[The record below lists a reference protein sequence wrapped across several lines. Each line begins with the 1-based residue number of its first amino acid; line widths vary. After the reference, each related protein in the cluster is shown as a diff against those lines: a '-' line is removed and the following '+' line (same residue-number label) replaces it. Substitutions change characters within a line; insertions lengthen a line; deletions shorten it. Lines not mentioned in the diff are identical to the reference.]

1 MTIHPAKKII
11 PLPNFYLM
19 LSFSTGMGL
28 AYLQGNDAS
37 WHLQVALS
45 SRAHVLFLLRLQKF
59 LQLLG
64 LRVSPYPS
72 HSIVNSLRIL
82 KLSAGPYLPCPQA
95 PPTLSWGVQ
104 IRGALLSATAGPPSF
119 SLFGQLIQAALASDL
134 SSQPWVPCRQ
144 VLLVQ
149 QP

>member
-82 KLSAGPYLPCPQA
+82 KLSALSLALPPGT
-95 PPTLSWGVQ
+95 PTLSWGVQ